1 MGWRLNQ
8 TPPFAIDA
16 PLLDCPV
23 GLRPPRNDG
32 GWSRHRERSAA
43 IQRWR
48 LNQTP
53 PFAIDAPLLDCPVGL
68 RPLTIAFVV
77 ATWAVL
83 LARRGAGGPRRAS

>member
-1 MGWRLNQ
+1 M
-8 TPPFAIDA
+8 T
-16 PLLDCPV
+16 
-23 GLRPPRNDG
+23 G
-32 GWSRHRERSAA
+32 GGAVIASEARRS
-43 IQRWR
+43 IGRR

-77 ATWAVL
+77 VSWAVL

>member
-1 MGWRLNQ
+1 MGR
-8 TPPFAIDA
+8 
-16 PLLDCPV
+16 
-23 GLRPPRNDG
+23 
-32 GWSRHRERSAA
+32 
-43 IQRWR
+43 R

-83 LARRGAGGPRRAS
+83 LGRRGGRGPGRAP

>member
-1 MGWRLNQ
+1 MGRRLNQ

-32 GWSRHRERSAA
+32 GWCRHRERSAA
-43 IQRWR
+43 IQWRR

-68 RPLTIAFVV
+68 PPLTIAFVV

-83 LARRGAGGPRRAS
+83 LGRRACRARR

>member
-1 MGWRLNQ
+1 MGRRLNQ

-32 GWSRHRERSAA
+32 GWSRP
-43 IQRWR
+43 
-48 LNQTP
+48 P

-83 LARRGAGGPRRAS
+83 LGRRGGRGPGRAP